1 MRYVKSLFFNF
12 LTVFFANHI
21 LPGIDVVDM
30 TKLPHVGGDLFFSFG
45 LGLLNS
51 LIFPVFRL
59 LKRDASWIRIA
70 ATALI
75 LNFAAYALLK
85 LFPFIGIHV
94 ETVEGYILSAL
105 VVSIGSFLTNFQEMK
120 RHHHHHKPA
129 EPSEHA

>member
-21 LPGIDVVDM
+21 LPGVDVVDT
-30 TKLPHVGGDLFFSFG
+30 TKLPHIGGDLLFSFG

-59 LKRDASWIRIA
+59 LKRDASWLRIA

-75 LNFAAYALLK
+75 LNFAVYALLK
-85 LFPFIGIHV
+85 LLPFIGIQV
-94 ETVEGYILSAL
+94 ETVEGYILASL

-120 RHHHHHKPA
+120 HHHHHHKPA